1 MVKVNK
7 NIPNK
12 LISIFNDKK
21 ISSAIRKYYEYLE
34 SKSLSENTIR
44 NYLYDLV
51 EYFKFCKSNEISP
64 LSSLK
69 PTFQRSMISFIIS
82 KGIKRSSVVRIV
94 SAIRSFDNFLERF
107 KYSKNNYSDLLSV
120 NKKEKLLPKVMTIGD
135 INSLISSVRN
145 NPKYILRDEALIELI
160 YSSGLRVSEI
170 SKLTIGDINFNKSE
184 IKIIGKGNKE
194 RIVILGKFASNILNK
209 YLSDSGRILVANSS
223 PVFLN
228 KFGKGITSRSIQR
241 IIKKYIQ
248 ISGLDSNFS
257 THSIRHSFATHML
270 DGGADLKVIQQ
281 LLGHSSPETTKIY
294 THVSSASM
302 KEIYNKAH
310 PRSSKYSNR

>member
-1 MVKVNK
+1 MIKVKK

-21 ISSAIRKYYEYLE
+21 ISSVIRKYFEYLE

-44 NYLYDLV
+44 NYLYDLI
-51 EYFKFCKSNEISP
+51 EYFIFCKSNKISP

-69 PTFQRSMISFIIS
+69 PTYQRPMISFIIS
-82 KGIKRSSVVRIV
+82 KGIKRSSVVRKI

-107 KYSKNNYSDLLSV
+107 KYSKNNYSALLSV
-120 NKKEKLLPKVMTIGD
+120 TRKEKLLPNVMTTGE
-135 INSLISSVRN
+135 INSLITTVRN
-145 NPKYILRDEALIELI
+145 SPKYILRDEALIELI
-160 YSSGLRVSEI
+160 YSSGLRVSEA
-170 SKLTIGDINFNKSE
+170 SKLTIRDINFDESE

-194 RIVILGKFASNILNK
+194 RIVILGKYSTTILKK
-209 YLSDSGRILVANSS
+209 YLADSRKILSLSSS

-228 KFGKGITSRSIQR
+228 KYGKSITPRSIQR

-248 ISGLDSNFS
+248 LSGLDSNFS
-257 THSIRHSFATHML
+257 THSLRHSFATHML

-302 KEIYNKAH
+302 KEVYEKAH
-310 PRSSKYSNR
+310 PRALK